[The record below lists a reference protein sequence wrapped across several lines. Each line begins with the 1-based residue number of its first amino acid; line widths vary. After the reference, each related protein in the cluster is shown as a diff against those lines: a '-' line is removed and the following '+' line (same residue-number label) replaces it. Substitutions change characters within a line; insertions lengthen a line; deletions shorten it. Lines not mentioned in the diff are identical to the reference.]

1 MLPVLGQYSATSSP
15 TERRVASNA
24 SSSTRRRLCLQPLP
38 LGRPLR
44 HGAEAATSL
53 DLVDICAVFQ
63 ERARFWLAFVDWSA
77 TSSAC
82 NGVCLV
88 APSHGLP
95 VTDRERA
102 WPEIRK
108 GELAGA
114 GKFDDIV
121 RAAPGGGPRELIEC
135 TLVAPSLA
143 ETVSEPC

>member
-1 MLPVLGQYSATSSP
+1 VLGQYSATSSP

-24 SSSTRRRLCLQPLP
+24 SSSARLCLQPLP

-77 TSSAC
+77 MSSAC

-121 RAAPGGGPRELIEC
+121 RAAPGGGR
-135 TLVAPSLA
+135 AS
-143 ETVSEPC
+143 